1 MRKLLLSLSLV
12 LILTISAFAQDTLQI
27 PSNPHNHSLICIG
40 NSSYMQWVDFKEAVD
55 TSAVLKS
62 LSELYHFQYVDP
74 TDTTSKF
81 NNLAT
86 LVNQFPCF
94 ILVDENDALLSV
106 DNSNELWYLYGYDS
120 PDMIIKWLSD
130 TDTVTAVISNPEFI
144 DKLANKK
151 RGKDK
156 SIEAAMD
163 RMIKRE
169 VTEFTAGYV
178 TSWLTSSGPFSGGSV
193 DGISIALNK
202 VKGVTRKMYLV
213 TGLNYDILG
222 GIVNGYKVK
231 EHTLSIPVEAEFK
244 LTNIC
249 LLFSSCQDLKFRAG
263 VWGGVS
269 LSSHSA
275 DMRRVNAGA
284 KAELLF
290 VMGSFD
296 IHCGYMRGFINRFS
310 STAFPSAYTNAMTI
324 GARIRF
330 E

>member
-27 PSNPHNHSLICIG
+27 QSNPHNHSLICIG
-40 NSSYMQWVDFKEAVD
+40 NGSYMQWVDFKEAVD
-55 TSAVLKS
+55 TSSVLKS

-81 NNLAT
+81 YNLAT
-86 LVNQFPCF
+86 LSKTFPCF
-94 ILVDENDALLSV
+94 ILVDENDVCLSF
-106 DNSNELWYLYGYDS
+106 DNNNKLRCLYGYDS
-120 PDMIIKWLSD
+120 PDMIIKLLSY
-130 TDTVTAVISNPEFI
+130 TDTITTVISDSGYI
-144 DKLANKK
+144 DKLAKK
-151 RGKDK
+151 QHRKDK
-156 SIEAAMD
+156 EIEAARD
-163 RMIKRE
+163 RRIKRE

-213 TGLNYDILG
+213 TGLNYDIIG

-249 LLFSSCQDLKFRAG
+249 LLFSSCQYLKFRTG

-269 LSSHSA
+269 LSSHSVE
-275 DMRRVNAGA
+275 MRRVNAGA

-290 VMGSFD
+290 VMGTFD

>member
-55 TSAVLKS
+55 TSSVLKS

-81 NNLAT
+81 YNLAT
-86 LVNQFPCF
+86 LSKTCPCF
-94 ILVDENDALLSV
+94 ILVDENDAFLST
-106 DNSNELWYLYGYDS
+106 DNNNKLMGIHGYDS
-120 PDMIIKWLSD
+120 PDRIVKLLSYA
-130 TDTVTAVISNPEFI
+130 DTVTSVVSDSEFI

-151 RGKDK
+151 RKEDK
-156 SIEAAMD
+156 SIERTMD
-163 RMIKRE
+163 RRMKRE

-213 TGLNYDILG
+213 TGLNYDIIG

-249 LLFSSCQDLKFRAG
+249 LLFSSCQYLKFRAG

-269 LSSHSA
+269 LSSHSVE
-275 DMRRVNAGA
+275 MRRVNAGA

-290 VMGSFD
+290 VMGTFD

-310 STAFPSAYTNAMTI
+310 SKAFPSAYTNAMTI

>member
-1 MRKLLLSLSLV
+1 MRKLSLSLSLL

-27 PSNPHNHSLICIG
+27 PSNPHNHSLICVG
-40 NSSYMQWVDFKEAVD
+40 NNSYMQWVDFKEAVD

-74 TDTTSKF
+74 TDTTSKYY
-81 NNLAT
+81 NLAT
-86 LVNQFPCF
+86 LINKFPSF
-94 ILVDENDALLSV
+94 ILVDENDACLST
-106 DNSNELWYLYGYDS
+106 DNNNKLMGIHGYDS
-120 PDMIIKWLSD
+120 PDRIVKLLSYA
-130 TDTVTAVISNPEFI
+130 DTVTSVVSDSEFI

-151 RGKDK
+151 RKEDK
-156 SIEAAMD
+156 SIERTMD
-163 RMIKRE
+163 RRMKRE

-231 EHTLSIPVEAEFK
+231 EHTLSIPVEAELK
-244 LTNIC
+244 VTNLHLPI
-249 LLFSSCQDLKFRAG
+249 SCGQELKFRMG

-275 DMRRVNAGA
+275 DMRHVNAGA